1 MQPIQWTLI
10 IPKVIHTSKAQ
21 PFGHFSISKITCHSS
36 SMAMALP
43 NPPQGLAS
51 ELWHGLQVKNLL
63 GLIIFFLIFVK
74 TLFQLYRQALQ
85 GWSFCNVFP
94 CCTWTS
100 NFLFQAALLSVITSL
115 DMAAI
120 SGLAPPSA
128 PAPLL
133 QVLVL
138 LGFPKCE
145 FAIFRPCIFL
155 VNLSFSCGPKL
166 SLMWIFRPSMMLVK
180 LW

>member
-1 MQPIQWTLI
+1 MISKCYQPSWSHQIIVEMQPLQWTLD
-10 IPKVIHTSKAQ
+10 IPKEIHISKAQ
-21 PFGHFSISKITCHSS
+21 PFGHFTISKITCHSS

-51 ELWHGLQVKNLL
+51 ELWHGLQVRNIL
-63 GLIIFFLIFVK
+63 GPITFFLTFAI
-74 TLFQLYRQALQ
+74 TLSQVYRQALPG
-85 GWSFCNVFP
+85 GWLFCNVFP

-100 NFLFQAALLSVITSL
+100 NFFFQAALLSVITSL

-133 QVLVL
+133 QVVSY
-138 LGFPKCE
+138 P
-145 FAIFRPCIFL
+145 
-155 VNLSFSCGPKL
+155 
-166 SLMWIFRPSMMLVK
+166 
-180 LW
+180 